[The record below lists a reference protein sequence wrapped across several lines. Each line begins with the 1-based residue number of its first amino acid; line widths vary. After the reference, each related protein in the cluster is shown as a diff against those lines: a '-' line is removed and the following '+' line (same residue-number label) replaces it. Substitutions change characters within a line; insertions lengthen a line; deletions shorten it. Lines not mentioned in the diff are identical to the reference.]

1 MLQDYL
7 QRCHDPSGRVPA
19 DELTA
24 REREVLRLVA
34 DGHSNQEIAVLLRL
48 SRKTVETHRRNIMNK
63 LDIHKVTDVVKYAVR
78 EGLVALD

>member
-19 DELTA
+19 DELRA

-48 SRKTVETHRRNIMNK
+48 SRKTVETHRRNIMDK

-78 EGLVALD
+78 EGLVTLD